1 MIFGEFALLLKVF
14 ENNFNFF
21 KFLIFG
27 VHFFIISY
35 KMKQPSYLLIYI
47 LILFSFQIKA
57 QAPPQYNAAEI
68 YNKIEKLN
76 FLGSVL
82 YIAAHPDDENTRLIS
97 FMANAQKARTGY
109 LSLTRGDGG
118 QNLVGSELREFLGV
132 IRTQE
137 LIEARKI
144 DGGEQFFS
152 RANDFGYSKM
162 PSETLKTW
170 NEKEVLG
177 DMVFIIR
184 KFQPDVIIN
193 RFDYR
198 TPGTTHGHH
207 TSSALLAQKAFDLVN
222 DKNSYSKQ
230 LNLVTLWQPKRMYFN
245 TSWWFYGTK
254 DKFDAADK
262 TNLAS
267 LTTGFYYQS
276 LGKSNQE
283 IAALSRSSHQS
294 QGFGS
299 TGVRG
304 DDMEYL
310 EFIKGEKPAQSA
322 DLFEG
327 IDTSWNRVEGGKPI
341 GILVSKISKE
351 FDFKNPSASI
361 LDLVNVFE
369 IIQNLENEH
378 WKTVKTTEIKE
389 IIASCA
395 GLYLETVAENQSAT
409 PDSDLVL
416 NVEAVNRST
425 VKMTLESI
433 TVLPENKIINQN
445 LVLKN
450 NVNESLLL
458 TIHLPKTVAFTT
470 PYWLKNE
477 GTVGMYRVDDQKN
490 IGKPDIIRE
499 VKTIFNVKI
508 NAVLIPF
515 ERTVIYKFNDA
526 VLGEVYRPFD
536 IEPLVSTRFID
547 KVKIFNTNE
556 KQMVSVK
563 VHSGAANISG
573 TLKLE
578 IAADWSVFPS
588 TIPFSILLKGES
600 KSYTFE
606 VTPPKSSSE
615 IDVKAIATVN
625 SERFD
630 KEKIMITYDHIS
642 HQQVLQPSAAKFI
655 KLDIKTGS
663 EKIAYIMGAGD
674 EVSSSLQNMGYAVTV
689 VKPSDISAENLEK
702 FDVIILGIRAYNTIE
717 ELEFKQTI
725 LLDLVEKG
733 KTMIVQYN
741 TTGKLV
747 TKNLAPFELKISRDR
762 VTEEDAKV
770 TFLAP
775 NHPVLNTPNKITPK
789 DFENWVQEQG
799 LYYPDQWDAA
809 FTPIISSHDA
819 NETPKNG
826 ALLIAPFGKGY
837 YIYTGLSFFRE
848 LPAGVSGAHRL
859 IANLISLK
867 NTN

>member
-1 MIFGEFALLLKVF
+1 MKHPICL
-14 ENNFNFF
+14 
-21 KFLIFG
+21 
-27 VHFFIISY
+27 FIC
-35 KMKQPSYLLIYI
+35 I
-47 LILFSFQIKA
+47 LILLSSPIKA
-57 QAPPQYNAAEI
+57 QAPAKYNAAEI

-118 QNLVGSELREFLGV
+118 QNLVGPELREFLGV

-177 DMVFIIR
+177 DMVYIIR
-184 KFQPDVIIN
+184 KFQPDIIVN

-207 TSSALLAQKAFDLVN
+207 TSSALLAQKAFDLVS
-222 DKNSYSKQ
+222 DKNSYSEQ
-230 LNLVTLWQPKRMYFN
+230 LDLVKTWQPKRMYFN
-245 TSWWFYGTK
+245 TSWWFYATK
-254 DKFDAADK
+254 DKFDSADK
-262 TNLAS
+262 TNLAN
-267 LTTGFYYQS
+267 LTTGIYYQNIG
-276 LGKSNQE
+276 LSNQE
-283 IAALSRSSHQS
+283 IAALSRSRHQS

-304 DDMEYL
+304 DDLEYL
-310 EFIKGEKPAQSA
+310 EFIKGEKPTESTN
-322 DLFEG
+322 LFKG
-327 IDTSWNRVEGGKPI
+327 IDTSWDRVEGGKPI
-341 GILVSKISKE
+341 GILVSKIAE
-351 FDFKNPSASI
+351 EYDFKNPSASI
-361 LDLVNVFE
+361 SDLVEAFQL
-369 IIQNLENEH
+369 IQNLKNEH
-378 WKTVKTTEIKE
+378 WKTVKTDEIKE

-395 GLYLETVAENQSAT
+395 GLYIETVAENQSAI
-409 PDSDLVL
+409 PDSEIIL
-416 NVEAVNRST
+416 NVEAVNRSD

-433 TVLPENKIINQN
+433 TVLPENKIFSQN
-445 LVLKN
+445 LELKN
-450 NVNESLLL
+450 NVNESITLKIYLAKNL
-458 TIHLPKTVAFTT
+458 EFTA
-470 PYWLKNE
+470 PYWLKDQ
-477 GTVGMYRVDDQKN
+477 GTVGMYRVDDQLN

-499 VKTIFNVKI
+499 VKTVFNVKI
-508 NAVLIPF
+508 NAILIPF
-515 ERTVIYKFNDA
+515 ERTVIYKFNDP
-526 VLGEVYRPFD
+526 VTGEVYRPFD
-536 IEPLVSTRFID
+536 IEPLVTTSFSD
-547 KVKIFNTNE
+547 KVKIFNTNA

-563 VHSGAANISG
+563 VYSGATTVSG

-578 IAADWSVFPS
+578 VPNDWKVSPENM
-588 TIPFSILLKGES
+588 PFSIASKSES
-600 KSYTFE
+600 KTYTFE

-615 IDVKAIATVN
+615 IEVKVIATVN
-625 SERFD
+625 GEKFD
-630 KEKIMITYDHIS
+630 KEKIMLTYNHIS
-642 HQQVLQPSAAKFI
+642 HQQVLQPSIAKFI
-655 KLDIKTGS
+655 KLEIKTGN

-674 EVSSSLQNMGYAVTV
+674 EVPMSLQNMGYEVTI
-689 VKPSDISAENLEK
+689 VKPSEISEDNLNK
-702 FDVIILGIRAYNTIE
+702 FDVIMLGIRAYNTVE
-717 ELEFKQTI
+717 ELEFKQAI

-747 TKNLAPFELKISRDR
+747 TKNLAPFPLKISRDR

-809 FTPIISSHDA
+809 FTPIISSHDE
-819 NETPKNG
+819 NETPKKG
-826 ALLIAPFGKGY
+826 AILVAPFGKGY

-867 NTN
+867 NAN